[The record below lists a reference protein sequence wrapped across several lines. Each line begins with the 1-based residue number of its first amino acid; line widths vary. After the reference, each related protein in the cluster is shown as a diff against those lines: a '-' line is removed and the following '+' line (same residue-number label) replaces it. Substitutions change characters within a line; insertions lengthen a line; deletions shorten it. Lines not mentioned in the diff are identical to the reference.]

1 MIEDRPKMATSSPCH
16 LPRSAGGRISPM
28 MDMAMGIIAPAPS
41 PWMARKKISSVI
53 VWLAPARAEPSR
65 KMTMPTMK
73 KGLRP

>member
-1 MIEDRPKMATSSPCH
+1 
-16 LPRSAGGRISPM
+16 M

-73 KGLRP
+73 KALRP